1 MSKYKIQMVTA
12 RDAARLANI
21 AESFKYPIYL
31 TDGQGMRVNAK
42 SLMGAIY
49 TLEFEEIWLE
59 SPEAL
64 PFNDFK
70 EFII

>member
-1 MSKYKIQMVTA
+1 MSKYKIRMETA
-12 RDAARLANI
+12 REAAKLANI
-21 AESFKYPIYL
+21 AESFKQPIYL

-49 TLEFEEIWLE
+49 TLEFDEIWLE
-59 SPEAL
+59 SPQDLSYNA
-64 PFNDFK
+64 FK